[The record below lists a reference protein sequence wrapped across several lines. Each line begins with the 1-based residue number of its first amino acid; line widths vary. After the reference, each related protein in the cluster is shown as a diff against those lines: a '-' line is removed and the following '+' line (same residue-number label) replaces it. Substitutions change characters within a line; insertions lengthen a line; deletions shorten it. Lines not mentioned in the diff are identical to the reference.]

1 MMEPRK
7 EDPDLAWLTINTL
20 GTFGSFCSPEHSSV
34 FKVFCVGTLTPSAL
48 LLFRGREGGLDVL
61 MMTDKLIRKFTIIV
75 RARS

>member
-20 GTFGSFCSPEHSSV
+20 GTFESFLSPEHSSV
-34 FKVFCVGTLTPSAL
+34 LSIGTLSPSAL

-61 MMTDKLIRKFTIIV
+61 IMTDKLIRKLTVIV
-75 RARS
+75 RARR